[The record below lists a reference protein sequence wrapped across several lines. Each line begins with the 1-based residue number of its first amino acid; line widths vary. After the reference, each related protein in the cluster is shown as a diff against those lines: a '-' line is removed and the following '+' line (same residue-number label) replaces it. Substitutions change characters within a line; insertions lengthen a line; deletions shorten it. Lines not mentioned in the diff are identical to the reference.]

1 MAGLSVLTPGASVAR
16 VDVVV
21 WARALGVSSADDVV
35 GELRRAGTRVA
46 EVLELLQALVDEV
59 STYPDE
65 ALAAELR
72 TAYGHVEE
80 VGANVAH
87 AAHVAGSQT

>member
-1 MAGLSVLTPGASVAR
+1 MGEVAGF
-16 VDVVV
+16 
-21 WARALGVSSADDVV
+21 
-35 GELRRAGTRVA
+35 
-46 EVLELLQALVDEV
+46 
-59 STYPDE
+59 PDE

-80 VGANVAH
+80 VGADIAH